1 MAPAVGSEE
10 DWAEAS
16 AVPVGM
22 VVEVVRCLPA
32 SVAKALVAM
41 ALTEV
46 WEEVKPEVVARAA
59 VTAPVLALEA
69 ASEVVLVTPEA
80 SVGSGIASN
89 NNLVSRASYF
99 EQREEYRR

>member
-10 DWAEAS
+10 HWAETS

-22 VVEVVRCLPA
+22 VVEVVRCLAA
-32 SVAKALVAM
+32 SVAQVLVAT
-41 ALTEV
+41 ALAEA
-46 WEEVKPEVVARAA
+46 WEEVKQEVVARAA

-69 ASEVVLVTPEA
+69 ASEVDLVTPEA
-80 SVGSGIASN
+80 SAGSAIASKN
-89 NNLVSRASYF
+89 SLVSRTSYF